1 MARKF
6 SLKDNPIFQRLEIPK
21 PLEAGAQSLQ
31 GSPGDLIVES
41 KGPLLPVI
49 EGREGERVENRPS
62 KIDPHVN
69 PGNDQMPRPA
79 AWGEPESQ
87 REQNSPDNVDRV
99 NASTDNYENLEGKI
113 LTLKNVPSPD
123 TWRPDSSVKD
133 SPAGIYG
140 DAIARPAMRD
150 ILSDPSI
157 DNISLPRTQRKIRN
171 NRKDRERSKFE
182 AQNLRLKR
190 NSSKA
195 ETNKTDTA
203 DDLMDGFDKSLFF
216 SFYNEMND
224 DLLPQL
230 DAAEQILYSRLF
242 RLSYGFNRNY
252 CTVSQPV
259 LHEKTGLSRN
269 TIRTGL
275 QMLVKKE
282 WLRIIDAGNHV
293 STTYRVILPR
303 ERNSRSLFDGQK
315 LNLKNRRSEIDL
327 QDLRR
332 SNRNSE
338 IDLHGAQKKDLQ
350 NSTLKDEKNEISNN
364 IEDISNIGSNF
375 EPQNSGTLTI
385 TNNILT
391 LSESEVKKFN
401 PENDRY
407 HASATTL
414 ITNFYMKLGQEPSSA
429 KRAKNLGDC
438 IRLLRDGFSPDQIEY
453 GINWL
458 LSHHPETGSFS
469 RVAHFIDQALKERE
483 VEQQAYLVQQKRR
496 LAGEEEQQAA
506 TRSNEEAKQIE
517 SIKTSLTTET
527 LTTLRDEAARLVDQE
542 HGVPKYGRDTLIQIK
557 LNELI
562 RMRFLTS

>member
-1 MARKF
+1 VARKF

-31 GSPGDLIVES
+31 ESPRDLIVES
-41 KGPLLPVI
+41 KGPLLPTI
-49 EGREGERVENRPS
+49 ERRERERVENRPS
-62 KIDPHVN
+62 KIDPHIN
-69 PGNDQMPRPA
+69 PRNDHMPHA
-79 AWGEPESQ
+79 AEWGEHESQ
-87 REQNSPDNVDRV
+87 PEQNSRDNVDRE
-99 NASTDNYENLEGKI
+99 NTSTDSSENLEGKF
-113 LTLKNVPSPD
+113 LTLKNLPSPD
-123 TWRPDSSVKD
+123 IWRPDSVVNN
-133 SPAGIYG
+133 SPRSIYG

-150 ILSDPSI
+150 IHSDSSI
-157 DNISLPRTQRKIRN
+157 ENFSLPSPQHKIRSN
-171 NRKDRERSKFE
+171 SRDQGRSNFE
-182 AQNLRLKR
+182 AQSLRLKK

-195 ETNKTDTA
+195 ETNRTDTA
-203 DDLMDGFDKSLFF
+203 DDLVDGFDKSLFF

-224 DLLPQL
+224 DLLPRL

-242 RLSYGFNRNY
+242 RLSYGFNKNY

-259 LHEKTGLSRN
+259 LREKTGLSRN

-282 WLRIIDAGNHV
+282 WLRIIEAGNHV
-293 STTYRVILPR
+293 STTYRVILLR
-303 ERNSRSLFDGQK
+303 EKNSGPLFDGQK
-315 LNLKNRRSEIDL
+315 LTRKNRPSEIDP
-327 QDLRR
+327 QNLRH

-338 IDLHGAQKKDLQ
+338 TELHGAQKKDLQ
-350 NSTLKDEKNEISNN
+350 NSTLKNEKNEIPNN

-401 PENDRY
+401 LENDRY

-414 ITNFYMKLGQEPSSA
+414 ITNFYAKLGQEPSSA

-483 VEQQAYLVQQKRR
+483 VEQQASLVQQKRR
-496 LAGEEEQQAA
+496 LAGEEEHQAA

-542 HGVPKYGRDTLIQIK
+542 HEVPKYGRDTLIQIK